1 MFQNTVWQ
9 EGGGTLAALDKPHP
23 PRVKCAP
30 LAKLRFAMRL
40 ARSTLVAVILAL
52 LTGAPPPATAQGKTY
67 RLAVFSIS
75 VVSVENTRTLT
86 LPILEKHGF
95 AVGRNLEVVSRV
107 GPPDRMPALM
117 SEILAAKPDVIL
129 AVGGE
134 AIRAAR
140 GATASVPIV
149 IFGPDPVQL
158 GVTENISR
166 PGGNVTGILILA
178 TQLDAKRLTLL
189 HEAVPPGRR
198 IAALINP
205 TSPNREPSERLMRA
219 AAAAAGIDL
228 AIFYAAGP
236 ADYEAAFAAMRNAG
250 IGAVVITANPEYYR
264 DTAEILRHA
273 RDAGLPAVC
282 QWSEMA
288 AAGCLLSYGP
298 NLARMRERTAY
309 YIARILGGAQPSD
322 LPIEQPSE
330 VEMVVNLKA
339 ARLLGIAVPQS
350 LLVRA
355 EHVIE

>member
-1 MFQNTVWQ
+1 
-9 EGGGTLAALDKPHP
+9 
-23 PRVKCAP
+23 
-30 LAKLRFAMRL
+30 MRI
-40 ARSTLVAVILAL
+40 ARTMLVAAISVL
-52 LTGAPPPATAQGKTY
+52 LSGAPPPAGAQVKTY

-75 VVSVENTRTLT
+75 VVSVDNTRTLT
-86 LPILEKHGF
+86 LPMLEKFGF
-95 AVGRNLEVVSRV
+95 AVGRNLEIVSRV

-117 SEILAAKPDVIL
+117 REILGAKPDVIL

-140 GATASVPIV
+140 SATDSVPIV

-158 GVTENISR
+158 GVTDNISR

-178 TQLDAKRLTLL
+178 TQLDAKRLALL

-198 IAALINP
+198 LAALVNP

-228 AIFYAAGP
+228 AIFHAAGP
-236 ADYEAAFAAMRNAG
+236 SDYGTAFAAMRNAG
-250 IGAVVITANPEYYR
+250 IGAVVITANPEYFR

-273 RDAGLPAVC
+273 LQARLPAAC
-282 QWSEMA
+282 QWQEMA
-288 AAGCLLSYGP
+288 AAGCMLSYGP
-298 NLARMRERTAY
+298 NLTRMRERAAY
-309 YIARILGGAQPSD
+309 YIARIFEGARPSD
-322 LPIEQPSE
+322 LPIEQPSQ
-330 VEMVVNLKA
+330 VEMAVNLKA
-339 ARLLGIAVPQS
+339 ARLFGIAVPQS

>member
-1 MFQNTVWQ
+1 
-9 EGGGTLAALDKPHP
+9 
-23 PRVKCAP
+23 
-30 LAKLRFAMRL
+30 MRL
-40 ARSTLVAVILAL
+40 ARSIFVAVIFAL
-52 LTGAPPPATAQGKTY
+52 LAGAPPPAAAQGKTY

-75 VVSVENTRTLT
+75 VVSVENTRTMT
-86 LPILEKHGF
+86 LPMLEKFGF
-95 AVGRNLEVVSRV
+95 VAGRNLEIVSRV
-107 GPPDRMPALM
+107 GSPDRMPALM
-117 SEILAAKPDVIL
+117 REILAAKPDVIL

-134 AIRAAR
+134 AIQAAR
-140 GATASVPIV
+140 TATASVPIV

-198 IAALINP
+198 LAALINP

-228 AIFYAAGP
+228 SLFYAAGP
-236 ADYEAAFAAMRNAG
+236 SSYGTAFAAMRNAG
-250 IGAVVITANPEYYR
+250 IGGVAITANPEYFR
-264 DTAEILRHA
+264 DTAEILRLAHQA
-273 RDAGLPAVC
+273 RLATVC
-282 QWSEMA
+282 QWNEMA
-288 AAGCLLSYGP
+288 AAGCMLSYGP
-298 NLARMRERTAY
+298 NLTRMRERAAY
-309 YIARILGGAQPSD
+309 YIARIFEGVKPSD
-322 LPIEQPSE
+322 LPIEQPSQ
-330 VEMVVNLKA
+330 VEMAVNLTT